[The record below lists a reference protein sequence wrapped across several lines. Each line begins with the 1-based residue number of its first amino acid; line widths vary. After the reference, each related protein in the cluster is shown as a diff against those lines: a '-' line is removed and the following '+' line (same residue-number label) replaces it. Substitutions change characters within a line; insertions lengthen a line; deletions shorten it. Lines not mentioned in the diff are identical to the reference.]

1 MRKSSLL
8 RSGYGSPQRTVG
20 LIRAEATTYHGPH
33 RVARSILKERSC
45 PSVVEV
51 VQPQGS
57 LQSLLEEIGVRT
69 EANVATMLLGR
80 KQPRVHAGTD
90 ESIIKPAGLQYWL
103 EDACLVST
111 GSLRAV
117 RSN

>member
-1 MRKSSLL
+1 MR
-8 RSGYGSPQRTVG
+8 Y
-20 LIRAEATTYHGPH
+20 
-33 RVARSILKERSC
+33 ILKEPPF

-51 VQPQGS
+51 VQPEGS

-69 EANVATMLLGR
+69 EAEVATVLLGR
-80 KQPRVHAGTD
+80 KQLRVHAGTD
-90 ESIIKPAGLQYWL
+90 ASIIKPSGLQHWL

-111 GSLRAV
+111 GSLRSV